1 MTTHKATRK
10 TARPAARKFSRVHVV
25 NDDAIGQEARASAD
39 DHSAVRLWLRL
50 LSCSAQIERD
60 IRTRLREQFGVS
72 LPRFDY
78 LAQLERHP
86 GGLRL
91 SDLSRYLMVTGGN
104 VTALTTQLVTA
115 GWVERLPD
123 PADARSAYVRLTA
136 TGRRKF
142 LRMAAAHEQW
152 LVELFDGFE
161 APHRDALYALLG
173 RLRVQLAE
181 QVAEPT
187 AGRSSSSRKVRAS

>member
-1 MTTHKATRK
+1 MTGNKS
-10 TARPAARKFSRVHVV
+10 PRKFSRVHVV

-104 VTALTTQLVTA
+104 VTALTTQLVAT

-136 TGRRKF
+136 AGRRKF
-142 LRMAAAHEQW
+142 LRMAGAHEQW
-152 LVELFDGFE
+152 LVEVFDGFE

-181 QVAEPT
+181 PPVEHRAERQP
-187 AGRSSSSRKVRAS
+187 GRSPSSRKVRAS

>member
-1 MTTHKATRK
+1 MAT
-10 TARPAARKFSRVHVV
+10 RKFSRVHVV
-25 NDDAIGQEARASAD
+25 NDADIGQEARATVD

-50 LSCSAQIERD
+50 FSCSAQVERL
-60 IRTRLREQFGVS
+60 IRSRLREQFDIS

-104 VTALTTQLVTA
+104 VTALTTQLVAA
-115 GWVERLPD
+115 GFVERLPD
-123 PADARSAYVRLTA
+123 PSDARSAHVRLTPR
-136 TGRRKF
+136 GRRRF

-161 APHRDALYALLG
+161 TPHRDALYALLG
-173 RLRVQLAE
+173 RLRVQLAAP
-181 QVAEPT
+181 QPT
-187 AGRSSSSRKVRAS
+187 RSSTPRKARAS